1 MAEPRADA
9 LIRAGMEFIA
19 FAISVP
25 GATVLLL
32 FWVLH
37 VRNSRRRF
45 LRALEAHHCRICGTN
60 FADALVEDLGRPSAA
75 VLARLDA
82 FQRRFAHRAV
92 VCQECGGTNICAR
105 DGVPYKGLPEG

>member
-1 MAEPRADA
+1 
-9 LIRAGMEFIA
+9 MEFIA

-37 VRNSRRRF
+37 VRADRRRF
-45 LRALEAHHCRICGTN
+45 LRSLEAHHCKVCGAD
-60 FADALVEDLGRPSAA
+60 FSDALVEDLGRPSPA

-82 FQRRFAHRAV
+82 FQRRFAHRV
-92 VCQECGGTNICAR
+92 VQCQDCGGVNICAK
-105 DGVPYKGLPEG
+105 DGVPFRGLAEV